1 MLEREREKRKR
12 KRKRRRRLTTLRCTE
27 TGEIARLTAAETTTQ
42 DFQPVQAR
50 VDLTDPLLVGLGLGT
65 NSLLIFELN
74 ESESPHESSE
84 PARPG

>member
-1 MLEREREKRKR
+1 M
-12 KRKRRRRLTTLRCTE
+12 TTLRCTE